1 MIITRCW
8 IEGVDKP
15 IVYESEVSE
24 AGRRAIE
31 AAYPGLSVN
40 WEEQVA

>member
-1 MIITRCW
+1 MITLCW

-24 AGRRAIE
+24 DDRISIE
-31 AAYPGLSVN
+31 AAYPGLSVI
-40 WEEQVA
+40 WEEQL